1 MPKKIALLGTLDTKG
16 PEIRFARQLI
26 ERRGHIAVTI
36 DCGIMGS
43 AFFTPTITR
52 HQVAAAAGTTIAE
65 ILAKADKNG
74 AIKTMTA
81 GSIAVAERLCREGE
95 MDGILALGGGQGTVM
110 GTSVMQA
117 LPFGIPKV
125 LVSAVANGQT
135 AFGPFVG
142 TRDIT
147 IIHSVA
153 DVLGLNMVTRR
164 VLAEGVGAVT
174 GMVEMDY
181 EEPRSGRPAI
191 AMTTAGVTTQ
201 CAMRARDILESRGYE
216 VIAFHCN
223 GVGAKAMEELVA
235 EGRIAGVLDIS
246 PHDITDR
253 LFGGIFP
260 AAPDRMDATCRRGI
274 PQVVVPGTT
283 DFILFAGVESVPPE
297 MLKRQHVLHNPIH
310 THVRATYDEMRTV
323 GRFVAERLAR
333 STGPARVLIPGRG
346 FTALN
351 VAGGPMYNPSADA
364 GFLAGLTEEL
374 ARCGAL
380 TVAVEELDLH
390 INDPR
395 FAAALAER
403 IDTLVGTTRPPAE
416 RGGGDRPIDSN
427 AQQEPT

>member
-1 MPKKIALLGTLDTKG
+1 MPKKIVVLGTLDTKG
-16 PEIRFARQLI
+16 PETQFARQLI
-26 ERRGHIAVTI
+26 ERRGHVAVTI

-43 AFFTPTITR
+43 PFFTPTVTR
-52 HQVAAAAGTTIAE
+52 QDVAAAAGTTIAE
-65 ILAKADKNG
+65 ILAKNDKNQ
-74 AIKTMTA
+74 AIQTMTT
-81 GSIAVAERLCREGE
+81 GSIAVVGRLCRQRE

-110 GTSVMQA
+110 GTNVMQA
-117 LPFGIPKV
+117 LPFGLPKV
-125 LVSAVANGQT
+125 MVSAVANGQT

-147 IIHSVA
+147 ILHSVA

-181 EEPRSGRPAI
+181 EESRTGRPTI
-191 AMTTAGVTTQ
+191 AMTTAGVTTL
-201 CAMRARDILESRGYE
+201 CAMHARDILESRGYE
-216 VIAFHCN
+216 VVAFHCN
-223 GVGAKAMEELVA
+223 GVGAKAMEELVE

-260 AAPDRMDATCRRGI
+260 AAPDRMEATCRRGI
-274 PQVVVPGTT
+274 PQVIVPGAT

-297 MLKRQHVLHNPIH
+297 MLKRKHVLHNPIH
-310 THVRATYDEMRTV
+310 THVRATYEEMRAV

-333 STGPARVLIPGRG
+333 STGPAQVLIPGLG

-351 VAGGPMYNPSADA
+351 ATGGPMYDPRSDA

-374 ARCGAL
+374 DRRGAR
-380 TVAVEELDLH
+380 TVTVEQIDLH

-403 IDTLVGTTRPPAE
+403 IDAMVRTARPSE
-416 RGGGDRPIDSN
+416 KGIGGGSPIDSN
-427 AQQEPT
+427 AQQETT